1 LSFDMPIK
9 TLQWTEEG
17 LELIDQTRLPGELVY
32 MTCRTPADVHDAL
45 RRLVVRG
52 APAIGVAAAYGLLLG
67 LKDKKSKS
75 KAEFREALSETAE
88 YLKTARPTA
97 VNLFWAVDRMLAAAN
112 AAGNL
117 EPSELYDV
125 LRKEADVIREEDRES
140 CRRLG
145 RYGAALLRDGD
156 TILTHCNAGAL
167 ATVDY
172 GTALGVVY
180 AAVEKGKRIH
190 VYADET
196 RPLLQGARL
205 TTWELG
211 ESGVPVTLICDD
223 MAATVMSQDRIDAVI
238 VGADRIAANG
248 DTANKIG
255 TSGLAVLAQYYL
267 VPFYVAAPMSTVD
280 FGVSTG
286 GGIPIEERSPDEVRG
301 FAGCKTAP
309 GDVAV
314 YNPAFDVTPER
325 LINAIITDRGV
336 ARPPFEKS
344 LAALRDEEG

>member
-1 LSFDMPIK
+1 MPVK
-9 TLQWTEEG
+9 TLCWTEEG
-17 LELIDQTRLPGELVY
+17 LELVDQTKLPGELVY
-32 MTCRTPADVHDAL
+32 ITCRTPADVHDAL
-45 RRLVVRG
+45 KRLVVRG

-67 LKDKKSKS
+67 LKDKRTESKTG
-75 KAEFREALSETAE
+75 FREALSETAE

-97 VNLFWAVDRMLAAAN
+97 VNLFWAVDRMLAAAK
-112 AAGNL
+112 AAGDI
-117 EPSELYDV
+117 EPPALYDV
-125 LRKEADVIREEDRES
+125 LRQEADAICEEDRES

-145 RYGAALLRDGD
+145 RCGAELLSDGD
-156 TILTHCNAGAL
+156 TVLTHCNAGAL

-172 GTALGVVY
+172 GTALGVIY
-180 AAVEKGKRIH
+180 AAVESGKRIS

-196 RPLLQGARL
+196 RPLLQGSRL
-205 TTWELG
+205 TAWELG

-223 MAATVMSQDRIDAVI
+223 MAATVMSQGRIDAVI

-255 TSGLAVLAQYYL
+255 TLGLAILAQYYL

-280 FGVSTG
+280 FAVATG
-286 GGIPIEERSPDEVRG
+286 KSIPIEERSPDEVRG
-301 FAGCKTAP
+301 FADCETAP
-309 GDVAV
+309 DDVAV
-314 YNPAFDVTPER
+314 YNPAFDVTPAS

-336 ARPPFEKS
+336 VRPPFEKS

>member
-1 LSFDMPIK
+1 MPIE
-9 TLQWTEEG
+9 TLRWTDDG
-17 LELIDQTRLPGELVY
+17 LELIDQTKLPGEFTYL
-32 MTCRTPADVHDAL
+32 TCRTPEDVHDAL

-67 LKDKKSKS
+67 LKDKIPSPKDDF
-75 KAEFREALSETAE
+75 AATLGETAE

-97 VNLFWAVDRMLAAAN
+97 VNLFWAIDRMLSAAE
-112 AAGNL
+112 AAGDL
-117 EPSELYDV
+117 EPPGLYGV
-125 LRKEADVIREEDRES
+125 LGREADVIREEDRES
-140 CRRLG
+140 CRSLG
-145 RYGAALLRDGD
+145 RFGAELLRDGA
-156 TILTHCNAGAL
+156 TVLTHCNAGAL

-180 AAVEKGKRIH
+180 AAVESGKRIS

-205 TTWELG
+205 TAWELG

-223 MAATVMSQDRIDAVI
+223 MAATVMAQGRIDAVV

-255 TSGLAVLAQYYL
+255 TLGLAILAQYYL

-280 FGVSTG
+280 FNVSSG
-286 GGIPIEERSPDEVRG
+286 EGIPIEERSPGEVRG
-301 FAGCKTAP
+301 FDGCETAP
-309 GDVAV
+309 DGVEV
-314 YNPAFDVTPER
+314 YNPAFDVTPAR

-336 ARPPFEKS
+336 ARSPFEES
-344 LAALRDEEG
+344 LNAL

>member
-1 LSFDMPIK
+1 MPVK
-9 TLQWTEEG
+9 TLKWTEEG

-32 MTCRTPADVHDAL
+32 TTCRTPSDVHDAL

-67 LKDKKSKS
+67 LKGKRSES

-97 VNLFWAVDRMLAAAN
+97 VNLFWAVDRMLAAGN
-112 AAGNL
+112 AAGNV
-117 EPSELYDV
+117 ETPELYDV
-125 LRKEADVIREEDRES
+125 LRKEADAICEEDRES
-140 CRRLG
+140 CRQVG
-145 RYGAALLRDGD
+145 RYGAGLLKDGD
-156 TILTHCNAGAL
+156 MILTHCNAGAL

-180 AAVEKGKRIH
+180 AAVEEGKRIH

-223 MAATVMSQDRIDAVI
+223 MAATVMSQGRIDAII

-255 TSGLAVLAQYYL
+255 TLGLAILAQYYL
-267 VPFYVAAPMSTVD
+267 VPFYVAASMSTID

-286 GGIPIEERSPDEVRG
+286 GAIPIEERSPDEVRG
-301 FAGCKTAP
+301 FADCKTAP
-309 GDVAV
+309 DNVAV
-314 YNPAFDVTPER
+314 YNPAFDVTPAS
-325 LINAIITDRGV
+325 LINAIISDRGV
-336 ARPPFEKS
+336 ARPPFGKS